1 MYLVKI
7 HDYTLSFRIFNLEQ
21 KDSEWMNEILSSFY
35 DLHLNRLINSFMHS

>member
-1 MYLVKI
+1 MIYISLISEYL
-7 HDYTLSFRIFNLEQ
+7 TWN